1 METHPRRR
9 RRPALSCQVCRRR
22 KIKCDHNSPCS
33 NCQRHKAQCVY
44 TLYGNRNEDEPRA
57 FNSSERPKH
66 GLRGARESHTVTG
79 SSRERAATAG
89 AGEGLTPGVAS
100 AQQPTPSGSGNVYYP
115 SVSTIQIGHEEGS
128 QVDLRRPQISAA
140 APQAVPRPLGGLIDN
155 QAVPLSPRDAQGS
168 DTPEDCSLT
177 GLLERV
183 KKLEESSASRA
194 EPKSSDWPLQLVL
207 SKSRDLGK
215 SRSMGK
221 PQEFFVMVDC
231 YSEMIGKGSENA
243 SYRTPETR
251 SLVAQSGGLIQK
263 CKDAAKTFKISRPSR
278 SHTSSAEIKV
288 PPRDESDAMVKLYFE
303 SFESA
308 HRILHVPT
316 FRAEY
321 EGYWEHPDIAPSDL
335 RLKILLVVGLGSSLH
350 DHRSTEDALSNADLV
365 HQWICAAQNWLSG
378 PLEKDRLSIS
388 GLQIYCLTILSRQ
401 IFSVG
406 GDLTWISTGS
416 LVQMAMQMGLHREPR
431 NLPAVSPL
439 QAELRRRLWATIL
452 ELVVQ
457 SSLDTWMPPRI
468 SFDEFDVEP
477 PSNLNDEDLDDSMV
491 AVQPHPSS
499 TFTATSMQLMLL
511 GSLPV
516 RLRIVQLLNNLHSEP
531 TYPHVLELSLAL
543 TEALRACASKMAH
556 KHSEHCT
563 PFRRNLLDY
572 LVRRFNLPLHMSYSS
587 RSREEPTYRHSRQA
601 SLDAALAIISPE
613 PDARFARL
621 MALGG
626 GMFREGQ
633 RCALTA
639 VGLEL
644 IAHTEA
650 QRLDGT
656 LGRAGA
662 YRNMLKGAV
671 RDLLSLSEERIR
683 LGETNVKS
691 HMFLSM
697 IIAQIEAVES
707 GEPVEL
713 GVARSARDS
722 LELCYEILRLRASN
736 APESLTTAVDVG
748 IGVSP
753 AGIDQYQGYDNYNM
767 LGMGVDFDWDS
778 IMSDVGFS

>member
-1 METHPRRR
+1 ME
-9 RRPALSCQVCRRR
+9 
-22 KIKCDHNSPCS
+22 
-33 NCQRHKAQCVY
+33 
-44 TLYGNRNEDEPRA
+44 
-57 FNSSERPKH
+57 
-66 GLRGARESHTVTG
+66 
-79 SSRERAATAG
+79 
-89 AGEGLTPGVAS
+89 
-100 AQQPTPSGSGNVYYP
+100 
-115 SVSTIQIGHEEGS
+115 
-128 QVDLRRPQISAA
+128 
-140 APQAVPRPLGGLIDN
+140 
-155 QAVPLSPRDAQGS
+155 
-168 DTPEDCSLT
+168 
-177 GLLERV
+177 LLERV
-183 KKLEESSASRA
+183 KKLEESSESRA
-194 EPKSSDWPLQLVL
+194 EPRSSDWPLQLVL

-215 SRSMGK
+215 SRWMGK

-231 YSEMIGKGSENA
+231 YSEMIGKGSGDA

-251 SLVAQSGGLIQK
+251 SLVVQSGELIQK
-263 CKDAAKTFKISRPSR
+263 CKDAAKTIKVSRPSR
-278 SHTSSAEIKV
+278 SHTPSAEIKV
-288 PPRDESDAMVKLYFE
+288 PPRDVSDAMVKLYFE

-308 HRILHVPT
+308 HRILHGPT

-321 EGYWEHPDIAPSDL
+321 ERYWEHPDSTPSDL

-350 DHRSTEDALSNADLV
+350 DHRSTEDALSNADMV

-416 LVQMAMQMGLHREPR
+416 LVQIAMQMGLHREPR
-431 NLPAVSPL
+431 SLPAVTPL

-457 SSLDTWMPPRI
+457 SSLDSWMPPRI

-477 PSNLNDEDLDDSMV
+477 PSNLNDEDLDDSMKV
-491 AVQPHPSS
+491 VQPHPLS
-499 TFTATSMQLMLL
+499 TITATSMQLTLL

-531 TYPHVLELSLAL
+531 TYARVLELSLAL
-543 TEALRACASKMAH
+543 TEALRACASRMAH
-556 KHSEHCT
+556 EQSEHCT

-572 LVRRFNLPLHMSYSS
+572 LVRRFTLPLNMSFSS

-662 YRNMLKGAV
+662 YREMLKGAM

-697 IIAQIEAVES
+697 ILAQVEAVES
-707 GEPVEL
+707 GDPVEL
-713 GVARSARDS
+713 EVARSARDS

-736 APESLTTAVDVG
+736 ASESLTTTVDVG

-753 AGIDQYQGYDNYNM
+753 AGIDQYQGYANYNM
-767 LGMGVDFDWDS
+767 LGMGADFDWDS